1 MTEKKLVSQ
10 KLFPIFCDVQVV
22 ELVGELTKV
31 NSVLEP
37 GLTLTLGQNLKL
49 LNTTSFAIGKLRL
62 AAGEIDKKM
71 FMAVALRAA
80 ENIKVA
86 SKCFDKT
93 DFKGCPTYLVT
104 LGFWRF

>member
-1 MTEKKLVSQ
+1 M
-10 KLFPIFCDVQVV
+10 V

-49 LNTTSFAIGKLRL
+49 LNTASFAIGKLRL

-71 FMAVALRAA
+71 FMAVALFDLSQKSLIV
-80 ENIKVA
+80 E
-86 SKCFDKT
+86 CFNNK
-93 DFKGCPTYLVT
+93 
-104 LGFWRF
+104 

>member
-1 MTEKKLVSQ
+1 M
-10 KLFPIFCDVQVV
+10 
-22 ELVGELTKV
+22 

-49 LNTTSFAIGKLRL
+49 LNTASFAIGKLRL

-80 ENIKVA
+80 ENI
-86 SKCFDKT
+86 
-93 DFKGCPTYLVT
+93 
-104 LGFWRF
+104 

>member
-1 MTEKKLVSQ
+1 M
-10 KLFPIFCDVQVV
+10 FPIFCDVQVV
-22 ELVGELTKV
+22 QLVGELTKV

-49 LNTTSFAIGKLRL
+49 LNTASFAIGKLRL
-62 AAGEIDKKM
+62 AAREIDKKM

-93 DFKGCPTYLVT
+93 DFTNGC
-104 LGFWRF
+104 